1 MTTAEIPIVVV
12 GGSVSC
18 AACGRPL
25 TDEVSQTIGM
35 GECCRST
42 YKWRHIS
49 SLAEETAKAVRL
61 IIHQIADDRLR
72 GDELRHAIFYL
83 YELGFV
89 ELSQRIESRLGRYTV
104 TVEAQAPAPPPA
116 VNQYAQPQPEVV
128 RPLPFQPTPHQERAL
143 DAVRTMLKTGRHG
156 VVFIV
161 GYAGTGKAQPLTAL
175 VYTPDGPRRMGE
187 IKLGDR
193 VSVPTG
199 GSARVAGVFP
209 QGRQRVWRF
218 TFDDGSNVESSE
230 DHLWKVYD
238 REWRHSTAV
247 LRTTLDIVLH
257 SRGHRFSV
265 APPAAIQFAEQ
276 RAVLNPYLLGVLLGD
291 GCFTPANFSLAA
303 GDTETDFRRAVGRL
317 CTRAGGRLDATGTHR
332 SYRIRGQ
339 GKGNP
344 SLIRETLRDLGLWD
358 CRAHT
363 KFIPDEFL
371 YTSVKNRLAL
381 LQGLMDTD
389 GTIDK
394 RTGSV
399 SFSSASCR
407 LSAAV
412 SWLVRSLG
420 GRASTWVKRK
430 TTYRYKGKLR
440 RGKPAYVVTVA
451 LPDNR
456 KLFRLPRKRMY
467 ARSRT
472 MTLNKRIVK
481 TTFVGVREVQCLYI
495 DHTDH
500 MYVTDDFT
508 PTHNTTVT
516 QFMAHEH
523 GKPVVICPTGKSALR
538 VREATG
544 LDAMTIHRWIY
555 KPVEDPKTG
564 ITTFK
569 RREGDIPVPPNRL
582 VILDEASMVGP
593 DLWADIYTICAQY
606 DLRLVVIGDGFQL
619 PPVMPPNTAPF
630 SVLTPEFA
638 AQLQAP
644 RVELTE
650 VLRQAEGSPV
660 IRASMMLR
668 NGAGWSAVRDL
679 PQATPQTFW
688 QIAHATHLQGGITI
702 CHKNVTRQQLNAGM
716 RTMLGIQDEMPL
728 VGEPLVCLKNTYE
741 AGLVNGE
748 TVRFP
753 GWRIQPSQ
761 YESVKD
767 RWKGTEDNVRFGGVV
782 FDDGSAATL
791 AVEELHGRV
800 QASPRSMQIAAKR
813 WAQLENFYVDDDVA
827 PHVSANF
834 AYAWTAHKAQG
845 SDWPYVVIMLEPSI
859 RLNEEEGRRWC
870 YTSLTRARLA
880 AAIYPGRL

>member
-161 GYAGTGKAQPLTAL
+161 GFAGTGKT
-175 VYTPDGPRRMGE
+175 
-187 IKLGDR
+187 
-193 VSVPTG
+193 
-199 GSARVAGVFP
+199 
-209 QGRQRVWRF
+209 
-218 TFDDGSNVESSE
+218 SS
-230 DHLWKVYD
+230 L
-238 REWRHSTAV
+238 
-247 LRTTLDIVLH
+247 
-257 SRGHRFSV
+257 
-265 APPAAIQFAEQ
+265 QF
-276 RAVLNPYLLGVLLGD
+276 
-291 GCFTPANFSLAA
+291 
-303 GDTETDFRRAVGRL
+303 
-317 CTRAGGRLDATGTHR
+317 
-332 SYRIRGQ
+332 I
-339 GKGNP
+339 
-344 SLIRETLRDLGLWD
+344 
-358 CRAHT
+358 
-363 KFIPDEFL
+363 
-371 YTSVKNRLAL
+371 
-381 LQGLMDTD
+381 
-389 GTIDK
+389 
-394 RTGSV
+394 
-399 SFSSASCR
+399 
-407 LSAAV
+407 
-412 SWLVRSLG
+412 
-420 GRASTWVKRK
+420 
-430 TTYRYKGKLR
+430 
-440 RGKPAYVVTVA
+440 
-451 LPDNR
+451 
-456 KLFRLPRKRMY
+456 
-467 ARSRT
+467 
-472 MTLNKRIVK
+472 
-481 TTFVGVREVQCLYI
+481 
-495 DHTDH
+495 
-500 MYVTDDFT
+500 
-508 PTHNTTVT
+508 
-516 QFMAHEH
+516 AHEH
-523 GKPVVICPTGKSALR
+523 GRPVVITPTGKAALR

-564 ITTFK
+564 VTTFK
-569 RREGDIPVPPNRL
+569 RREGDIPVPSSRL
-582 VILDEASMVGP
+582 IILDEASMVGP
-593 DLWADIYTICAQY
+593 DLWADIYTICSQY
-606 DLRLVVIGDGFQL
+606 DLRLIVIGDGFQL

-702 CHKNVTRQQLNAGM
+702 CHKNVTRQQINAGM
-716 RTMLGIQDEMPL
+716 RTMLGIQDELPQM
-728 VGEPLVCLKNTYE
+728 GEPLVCLKNTYE

-748 TVRFP
+748 TIRFP
-753 GWRIQPSQ
+753 GWRIEPGQF
-761 YESVKD
+761 ESVKD
-767 RWKGTEDNVRFGGVV
+767 RWKGTDEAARFGGVV
-782 FDDGSAATL
+782 FDDGAAATL
-791 AVEELHGRV
+791 AIEELHGRL
-800 QASPRSMQIAAKR
+800 QASPKAVQIAAAK
-813 WAQLENFYVDDDVA
+813 WARLENFYVGDQLA

-834 AYAWTAHKAQG
+834 GYAWTAHKAQG
-845 SDWPYVVIMLEPSI
+845 SDWPYVLIMLEPSI
-859 RLNEEEGRRWC
+859 RLNEDEGRRWC